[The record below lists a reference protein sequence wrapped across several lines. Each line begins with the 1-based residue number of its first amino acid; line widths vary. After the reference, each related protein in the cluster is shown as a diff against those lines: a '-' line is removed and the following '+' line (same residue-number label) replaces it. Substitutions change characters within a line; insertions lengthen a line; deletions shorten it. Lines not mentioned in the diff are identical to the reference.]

1 MVIIKDFNL
10 EPLFDNLNLLIR
22 RGDHVCMMGPNGCG
36 KSTLIKFIQEKFLG
50 VNVKYGYIPQIID
63 FEDLNLRVIDEA
75 KKYFIGDEQHLRS
88 ALDKFLFGG
97 QSVYLKL
104 NSLSGGER
112 VRLKLFCLIQENINF
127 LILDE
132 PTNPPC
138 GY

>member
-1 MVIIKDFNL
+1 M
-10 EPLFDNLNLLIR
+10 LFR
-22 RGDHVCMMGPNGCG
+22 
-36 KSTLIKFIQEKFLG
+36 S
-50 VNVKYGYIPQIID
+50 
-63 FEDLNLRVIDEA
+63 
-75 KKYFIGDEQHLRS
+75 GDEQHLRS

-132 PTNPPC
+132 PTNHIDLETRENLELALKSYD
-138 GY
+138 GTILFVSHDRYFINAVATKIVHFENKKLVEYVGDYDYFKSKNIK